1 MDKKRVCKQV
11 FWIILGFIMTF
22 LPVNVQAIKQ
32 AVLPQ
37 IIINLPSRTLEL
49 CQGDTLLKE
58 YQIAIGKPSAPTPT
72 GKFLIM
78 EKEVN
83 PCWYPPDKGTIV
95 PSGPSNPLGYRWL
108 GIAPMYGIHGTN
120 APWSI
125 GTAVSNGCVRM
136 QEEDVEDLFEQVTCD
151 TPVKIEYERVKVRID
166 ASGKASIGIYPDVYG
181 RQKITLASV
190 KQALVSAGLDGLVED
205 TFLKSL
211 IQAVP
216 DRQIEFAQ
224 THKLKINGTMRI
236 EHIISIAGDKQIPV
250 MALADS
256 LNTSVN
262 WDENQQ
268 IVSRQNKMAP
278 GKKRG
283 NSVYISVEY
292 LPTLFGGREVWN
304 DQQNCLELMLPV
316 AKFEGQILSGD
327 IHQKKSGWVVPAL
340 PVAAVLG
347 ERIKWQPNKPELLI
361 HGRAAPIIIVDG
373 QPFITV
379 NDMGQLFNMAT
390 HWDGQ
395 TQTLELSY
403 PLYMVDYSMYLDPG
417 EEFL

>member
-1 MDKKRVCKQV
+1 MPLV
-11 FWIILGFIMTF
+11 
-22 LPVNVQAIKQ
+22 
-32 AVLPQ
+32 
-37 IIINLPSRTLEL
+37 SRL
-49 CQGDTLLKE
+49 
-58 YQIAIGKPSAPTPT
+58 
-72 GKFLIM
+72 
-78 EKEVN
+78 
-83 PCWYPPDKGTIV
+83 
-95 PSGPSNPLGYRWL
+95 
-108 GIAPMYGIHGTN
+108 
-120 APWSI
+120 
-125 GTAVSNGCVRM
+125 
-136 QEEDVEDLFEQVTCD
+136 TCD

-292 LPTLFGGREVWN
+292 LPTLFGGREV
-304 DQQNCLELMLPV
+304 
-316 AKFEGQILSGD
+316 
-327 IHQKKSGWVVPAL
+327 
-340 PVAAVLG
+340 
-347 ERIKWQPNKPELLI
+347 
-361 HGRAAPIIIVDG
+361 
-373 QPFITV
+373 
-379 NDMGQLFNMAT
+379 
-390 HWDGQ
+390 
-395 TQTLELSY
+395 
-403 PLYMVDYSMYLDPG
+403 
-417 EEFL
+417 